1 MKDVFYTL
9 LVVWIISR
17 IFNSLSS
24 AETKSSSNNKES
36 NSKQNTKPSETIH
49 STPPKKKNFGD
60 DEGEYVDF
68 EEVK

>member
-17 IFNSLSS
+17 IFNSFSS
-24 AETKSSSNNKES
+24 AETKNTSNNKES
-36 NSKQNTKPSETIH
+36 NSKQNTKPSETIL
-49 STPPKKKNFGD
+49 STPTKKKNFGD